1 VRSSSIPRCAGVT
14 LLETLAVIG
23 IVAALATIAVPSAD
37 PANGLAADAVAQE
50 VAQALRFAQREAM
63 RTGDYHAVK
72 LDTTAQTVVIYW
84 LSKPDAGINATT
96 RKARHPLDKHEYVLS
111 LARSAGRG
119 ATLLEVRFE
128 FDKIAATNVVTFD
141 PAGTPV
147 GAVSATD
154 IKALKAG
161 RVRIRRGDQERVL
174 TMAPVTGRVSL

>member
-1 VRSSSIPRCAGVT
+1 MRRPFILRCAGVT

-37 PANGLAADAVAQE
+37 PANGLAADSAAQE

-63 RTGDYHAVK
+63 RTGVYHAVK
-72 LDTTAQTVVIYW
+72 LDTAAQTVGLYRLPQPGASI
-84 LSKPDAGINATT
+84 DNTT
-96 RKARHPLDKHEYVLS
+96 PKARHPFDKRDYVVS

-119 ATLLEVRFE
+119 ATLLEARFE

-141 PAGTPV
+141 PAGAPV
-147 GAVSATD
+147 GFVSATD

-161 RVRIRRGDQERVL
+161 TVRIRRGDQERVL
-174 TMAPVTGRVSL
+174 TVAPATGRVSL

>member
-1 VRSSSIPRCAGVT
+1 MGRPSILRCAGVT
-14 LLETLAVIG
+14 LAETLAVIG

-63 RTGDYHAVK
+63 RTGNYHAVK

-84 LSKPDAGINATT
+84 LSKPDANIDSTT
-96 RKARHPLDKHEYVLS
+96 PKARHPLDKRDYVIA

-119 ATLLEVRFE
+119 ATLLEARFE
-128 FDKIAATNVVTFD
+128 FDKIAATNVVNFD
-141 PAGTPV
+141 PAGAPV
-147 GAVSATD
+147 GFVSATD

-161 RVRIRRGDQERVL
+161 RVHIRRGDQERVL
-174 TMAPVTGRVSL
+174 TLAPVTGRVSL